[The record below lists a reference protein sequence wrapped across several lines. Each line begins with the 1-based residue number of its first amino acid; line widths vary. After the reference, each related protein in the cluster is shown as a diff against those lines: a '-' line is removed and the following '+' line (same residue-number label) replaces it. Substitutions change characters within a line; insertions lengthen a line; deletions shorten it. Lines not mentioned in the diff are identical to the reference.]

1 MNIGAKIGEGG
12 CSEVYELGDGRVLKL
27 AKPNTDYGAM
37 KKEFINN
44 RLAYDLG
51 LPVAR
56 PHEIV
61 TIDDRTGIIFDRI
74 YGEPLKD
81 ELFSG
86 LINNSQDHHKAE
98 LILEKNALITARTLS
113 KIHSHSNVD
122 NPYKQIDVLK
132 YLINLPEYLTQEEK
146 EEILAILDALPKK
159 YCFCHGDPNPGNIMI
174 NNEGDPVV
182 IDWLDGTIGNP
193 EADLAEYI
201 VMIRYAV
208 LPPELPPEATVFFDK
223 HRETLVDIFMSEY
236 SRLTGVTYDD
246 VKPWFV
252 PISARKLS
260 ADAIQPAEK
269 ELLVREIRKAL
280 GA

>member
-1 MNIGAKIGEGG
+1 MKIGAKIGEGG
-12 CSEVYELGDGRVLKL
+12 CSEVYELDNGRVLKL

-37 KKEFINN
+37 KKEFDNN
-44 RLAYDLG
+44 KIAYDLG
-51 LPVAR
+51 LPAAK
-56 PHEIV
+56 PHEMV
-61 TIDDRTGIIFDRI
+61 TIDGRTGIIFDRI
-74 YGEPLKD
+74 YGEPMIN
-81 ELFSG
+81 ELFHG
-86 LINNSQDHHKAE
+86 LNIYSQDRLQA
-98 LILEKNALITARTLS
+98 LQILEKNALITARTLS
-113 KIHSHSNVD
+113 KIHSHTNVD
-122 NPYKQIDVLK
+122 NPYRQIDVLK
-132 YLINLPEYLTQEEK
+132 YLINIPEHLTWDEK
-146 EEILAILDALPKK
+146 EEICRILDTLPKK
-159 YCFCHGDPNPGNIMI
+159 HCFCHGDPNPGNIMI
-174 NNEGDPVV
+174 TEEGEPVV

-223 HRETLVDIFMSEY
+223 HRETVIDIFMSEY

-252 PISARKLS
+252 PTSARKLS